1 MGLSPKEQME
11 RKNDP
16 HVRFIMENITTY
28 SKGKDYVFI
37 SYKSDDWK
45 LVLHDLVYKLM
56 TEYGLRIY
64 FDGSFDDH
72 NETWIEQFPENME
85 DPGCK
90 AVLMFLDDKY
100 ARSYATLLE
109 FMYSQTDLASI
120 GGKQERK
127 GLPVVPVN
135 LYGPLK
141 NPDNSEGRQD
151 TGLGKDQFEDGSRNA
166 MAGREKELFD
176 ETFEELT
183 DERRKGFREL
193 KSWYKGKRLN
203 KRMCH
208 EMTLKLLERV
218 GVSENHY
225 YPEETDQD
233 SYLRSTVN
241 IIRDVAGESV
251 FGEPAE
257 HEACRVYDSEDR
269 RFAGE
274 KETAEIQMS
283 VQKKKARS
291 FEDLDSEQKKL
302 YERLRTFRNETAKA
316 EKIRPF
322 MVLSNEA
329 LADMCIRRPKNRT
342 ELMKIRGIA
351 EVKYAKYGEQLLKI
365 LDDESAGH

>member
-16 HVRFIMENITTY
+16 HVRFIMENITTH
-28 SKGKDYVFI
+28 SNDKDYVFV

-45 LVLHDLVYKLM
+45 LALHDLVYKLM

-120 GGKQERK
+120 GGKQERR

-141 NPDNSEGRQD
+141 NPDNSEGKQD
-151 TGLGKDQFEDGSRNA
+151 TGLGKEQFGDGSRNA

-183 DERRKGFREL
+183 DEKRKGFREL

-203 KRMCH
+203 RRMCH
-208 EMTLKLLERV
+208 EITLKLLERA
-218 GVSENHY
+218 GVSENYY
-225 YPEETDQD
+225 YPEETDRD
-233 SYLRSTVN
+233 SFLRSIVN

-251 FGEPAE
+251 FADLTEYGF
-257 HEACRVYDSEDR
+257 CK
-269 RFAGE
+269 E
-274 KETAEIQMS
+274 KSFMKESSKKEEEKVS
-283 VQKKKARS
+283 VQKKKELSAAN
-291 FEDLDSEQKKL
+291 LTLEQSQL
-302 YERLRTFRNETAKA
+302 YEKLRTFRNEAAKA

-322 MVLSNEA
+322 RVFQNDTLVE
-329 LADMCIRRPKNRT
+329 LCIRRPKNQA
-342 ELMKIRGIA
+342 ELLKIRGIA
-351 EVKYAKYGEQLLKI
+351 EVKCAKYGNQLLKI
-365 LDDESAGH
+365 LNESRC

>member
-1 MGLSPKEQME
+1 MGLSLAEQAE

-16 HVRFIMENITTY
+16 HVQFITNHITTH
-28 SKGKDYVFI
+28 SSGEDYVFV

-45 LVLHDLVYKLM
+45 LVLHDLVYELVTK
-56 TEYGLRIY
+56 YGLRIY

-85 DPGCK
+85 DPNCK
-90 AVLMFLDDKY
+90 AILMFLDDKY

-141 NPDNSEGRQD
+141 NPENSEGKQD
-151 TGLGKDQFEDGSRNA
+151 TGLGVDQFEDGSRNA

-176 ETFEELT
+176 DTFEELT
-183 DERRKGFREL
+183 DEKRKGFREL

-225 YPEETDQD
+225 DPEVTDRD
-233 SYLRSTVN
+233 RYLKSVVN
-241 IIRDVAGESV
+241 IIKDVAGESV
-251 FGEPAE
+251 FGDPAVT
-257 HEACRVYDSEDR
+257 EAD
-269 RFAGE
+269 
-274 KETAEIQMS
+274 AE
-283 VQKKKARS
+283 KKKKWS
-291 FEDLDSEQKKL
+291 VEDLSPEQKRL
-302 YERLRTFRNETAKA
+302 YERLRKSRNDAADKENL
-316 EKIRPF
+316 RPF
-322 MVLSNEA
+322 MICSNDT
-329 LADMCIRRPKNRT
+329 LAEMCVRRPKNQT
-342 ELMKIRGIA
+342 ELLQISGIA
-351 EVKYAKYGEQLLKI
+351 KAKCEKYGELFLNV
-365 LDDESAGH
+365 LNGGVMR

>member
-28 SKGKDYVFI
+28 SEGKDYVFI

-151 TGLGKDQFEDGSRNA
+151 TGLGTDQFEDGSRNA
-166 MAGREKELFD
+166 VAGKEKALFD

-183 DERRKGFREL
+183 DEKRKGFREL

-233 SYLRSTVN
+233 GYLRSIVN

-251 FGEPAE
+251 FADPAE
-257 HEACRVYDSEDR
+257 YGFRE
-269 RFAGE
+269 E
-274 KETAEIQMS
+274 KAS
-283 VQKKKARS
+283 ARKKKEYSA
-291 FEDLDSEQKKL
+291 EDLTPGQKRL
-302 YERLRTFRNETAKA
+302 YESLRTFRNEAAKA

-322 MVLSNEA
+322 RVFQNET
-329 LADMCIRRPKNRT
+329 LMELCIRQPRNQA
-342 ELMKIRGIA
+342 ELLKIWGIA
-351 EVKYAKYGEQLLKI
+351 EVKCAKYGEQLLKI
-365 LDDESAGH
+365 LNEGSC